1 MKIQQNGLVYKYNE
15 IIFFEIIPLSPV
27 VKIKSLEKA
36 PGMEVMYSSIN
47 LTNHDKKFQ
56 FPPLATKDL

>member
-1 MKIQQNGLVYKYNE
+1 VYKYNE